1 MLFNKK
7 PPVQP
12 KGSAERV
19 VGALKELQET
29 LHLLTP
35 AEQSEVRRSMPFA
48 SSEWLDGLQRACR
61 SARGSL
67 LDDLLDASTISVK
80 PHDAN
85 EARMTNEARLT
96 LTNDTA
102 KLVIILVGLPA
113 RGKSLLGH
121 KLEQF
126 LGWRGYITKG
136 FRVGAKRREL
146 AKEDNPAAQPST
158 GSASFF
164 DATKAYAA
172 AVREMV
178 SIEAFGE
185 AMDWLSTG
193 GQVAIFDASN
203 VQVQRRAKLLER
215 VRAERA
221 KAAASGLGG
230 TIGVVFL
237 ESIVTDEAIIKQGMD
252 FKIKHSADFRGMEP
266 AAAYKDLVQRIKHYE
281 KIYETVRPEE
291 GAYIKLYNLGATAHC
306 KDVYGRMSKSVLL
319 YLLSLHSYPRS
330 IYMLTVPACGLDSSF
345 VAGAT
350 TKWLATCEHA
360 ADIRILTTPRC
371 ASSDPEDGTKMSAY
385 AVALELASAAGA
397 APPAER
403 AQLAPLPSEA
413 ASRSTSFR
421 FLSILDSFPT
431 PHISTPEV
439 MFVDRFGEKMSDLV
453 AILEPIVLEIEA
465 STHPMLIIAHE
476 ASMRALRAYLL
487 QPRASD
493 FLTSREIVDS
503 SFHPSPKT
511 LVEFFPSESGGMLE
525 RTHDLHAL

>member
-1 MLFNKK
+1 
-7 PPVQP
+7 
-12 KGSAERV
+12 
-19 VGALKELQET
+19 
-29 LHLLTP
+29 
-35 AEQSEVRRSMPFA
+35 
-48 SSEWLDGLQRACR
+48 
-61 SARGSL
+61 
-67 LDDLLDASTISVK
+67 
-80 PHDAN
+80 
-85 EARMTNEARLT
+85 MTNEARLT

-136 FRVGAKRREL
+136 FRVGAKRREM

-164 DATKAYAA
+164 DASKAYAA

-185 AMDWLSTG
+185 AMDWLSAG

-203 VQVQRRAKLLER
+203 VQ
-215 VRAERA
+215 
-221 KAAASGLGG
+221 GLGG

-252 FKIKHSADFRGMEP
+252 FKIKHSADFRGME
-266 AAAYKDLVQRIKHYE
+266 AAAACKDLVQRIKHYE

-291 GAYIKLYNLGATAHC
+291 GAYIKLFNLGATAHC
-306 KDVYGRMSKSVLL
+306 KDVYGRMSKSVLP
-319 YLLSLHSYPRS
+319 YLLALHSSPRS
-330 IYMLTVPACGLDSSF
+330 IYMLTVPADGLDSSF
-345 VAGAT
+345 VAGASS
-350 TKWLATCEHA
+350 KWLATCEHA

-371 ASSDPEDGTKMSAY
+371 ATSDPEDGTKMSAY
-385 AVALELASAAGA
+385 AVAFAISSAAGA
-397 APPAER
+397 APPDER
-403 AQLAPLPSEA
+403 VQLAPLPSELPSEVA
-413 ASRSTSFR
+413 CRSASFR
-421 FLSILDSFPT
+421 VLSILDSFPT

-439 MFVDRFGEKMSDLV
+439 MFVDRFGEKMSELV

-493 FLTSREIVDS
+493 FLRSREIVDT

-511 LVEFFPSESGGMLE
+511 LIEFFPSESGGMLE
-525 RTHDLHAL
+525 RKHDLHAL

>member
-1 MLFNKK
+1 
-7 PPVQP
+7 
-12 KGSAERV
+12 
-19 VGALKELQET
+19 
-29 LHLLTP
+29 
-35 AEQSEVRRSMPFA
+35 MPFA

-136 FRVGAKRREL
+136 FRVGAKRREM

-164 DATKAYAA
+164 DASKAYAA

-185 AMDWLSTG
+185 AIDWLSAG

-221 KAAASGLGG
+221 KSAASGLGG

-252 FKIKHSADFRGMEP
+252 FKIKHSADFRGMEAG
-266 AAAYKDLVQRIKHYE
+266 AACKDLVQRIKHYE

-291 GAYIKLYNLGATAHC
+291 GAYIKLFNLGATAHC
-306 KDVYGRMSKSVLL
+306 KDVYGRMSKSVLP
-319 YLLSLHSYPRS
+319 YLLALHSSPRS
-330 IYMLTVPACGLDSSF
+330 IYMLTVPADGLDSSF

-350 TKWLATCEHA
+350 SKWLATCEHA

-371 ASSDPEDGTKMSAY
+371 ATSDPEDGTKMSAY
-385 AVALELASAAGA
+385 AVAFAIASAAGA
-397 APPAER
+397 APPDER
-403 AQLAPLPSEA
+403 VQLAPLPSELPSEVA
-413 ASRSTSFR
+413 CRSASFR

-439 MFVDRFGEKMSDLV
+439 MFVDRFGEKMSELV

-493 FLTSREIVDS
+493 FLRSREIVDT

-511 LVEFFPSESGGMLE
+511 LIEFFPSESGGMLE
-525 RTHDLHAL
+525 RKHDLHAL

>member
-12 KGSAERV
+12 KGCAERV

-136 FRVGAKRREL
+136 FRVGAKRREM

-164 DATKAYAA
+164 DASKAYAA

-185 AMDWLSTG
+185 AMDWLSAG

-221 KAAASGLGG
+221 KSAASGLGG

-252 FKIKHSADFRGMEP
+252 FKIKHSADFRGME
-266 AAAYKDLVQRIKHYE
+266 AAAACKDLVQRIKHYE

-291 GAYIKLYNLGATAHC
+291 GAYIKLFNLGATAHC
-306 KDVYGRMSKSVLL
+306 KDVYGRMSKSVLP
-319 YLLSLHSYPRS
+319 YLLALHSSPRS
-330 IYMLTVPACGLDSSF
+330 IYMLTVPADGLDSSF
-345 VAGAT
+345 VAGASS
-350 TKWLATCEHA
+350 KWLATCEHA

-371 ASSDPEDGTKMSAY
+371 ATSDPEDGTKMSAY
-385 AVALELASAAGA
+385 AVGRGWRPRRRDAAGRGGRPRRRDTAGRGGRPRRRFRGRGGGARPHRAVGGHQRQSEARRAHYGALASRRRVDRGVGGA
-397 APPAER
+397 ATRQPNSTARAEQR
-403 AQLAPLPSEA
+403 GREQWGRDAVGA
-413 ASRSTSFR
+413 ARDR
-421 FLSILDSFPT
+421 G
-431 PHISTPEV
+431 EV
-439 MFVDRFGEKMSDLV
+439 
-453 AILEPIVLEIEA
+453 
-465 STHPMLIIAHE
+465 
-476 ASMRALRAYLL
+476 
-487 QPRASD
+487 
-493 FLTSREIVDS
+493 
-503 SFHPSPKT
+503 
-511 LVEFFPSESGGMLE
+511 
-525 RTHDLHAL
+525 

>member
-1 MLFNKK
+1 MLFNKR

-136 FRVGAKRREL
+136 FRVGAKRREM

-164 DATKAYAA
+164 DASKAYAA

-193 GQVAIFDASN
+193 GKVAIFDASN

-291 GAYIKLYNLGATAHC
+291 GAYIKLFNLGATAHC
-306 KDVYGRMSKSVLL
+306 KDVYGRMSKSVMP
-319 YLLSLHSYPRS
+319 YLLALHSYPRS
-330 IYMLTVPACGLDSSF
+330 I
-345 VAGAT
+345 
-350 TKWLATCEHA
+350 
-360 ADIRILTTPRC
+360 
-371 ASSDPEDGTKMSAY
+371 
-385 AVALELASAAGA
+385 
-397 APPAER
+397 
-403 AQLAPLPSEA
+403 
-413 ASRSTSFR
+413 
-421 FLSILDSFPT
+421 
-431 PHISTPEV
+431 
-439 MFVDRFGEKMSDLV
+439 
-453 AILEPIVLEIEA
+453 
-465 STHPMLIIAHE
+465 
-476 ASMRALRAYLL
+476 
-487 QPRASD
+487 
-493 FLTSREIVDS
+493 
-503 SFHPSPKT
+503 
-511 LVEFFPSESGGMLE
+511 
-525 RTHDLHAL
+525 